1 MYIVGAAEAEA
12 AARVIREGA
21 LFRYD
26 VGHECE
32 RFEQRYAE
40 YLKQGHPGQG
50 DLGQA
55 GGPAHVTM
63 TVSGTY
69 ALTAALVAAGI
80 GPGDEVVVPAHTY
93 MATATAVLAAGA
105 IPLIVDIDES
115 ITLDPAA
122 LEEAIGPRTRAVI
135 PVHMWGAAADMASIL
150 EIAERRGLIV
160 IEDACQAVG
169 GAYEGRRLGTL
180 GLLGAYSFNYY
191 KNMTAGEGGA
201 VVTASEQLDQLVR
214 CAVDPCHFYW
224 DGREEGFTHFAGLGA
239 RASEITG
246 AILNVQL
253 DRLPG
258 TIEAMRR
265 ERAQVVE
272 ATQLL
277 EGIGLRQSPAHSPD
291 WDCAAHAFYL
301 LPAAAAAERF
311 ARLASGVV
319 AGKTGRHNYTEW
331 DQVLAKQGAAHP
343 RMNPFNFP
351 ENAECRA
358 DYDPEM
364 CVRSLDI
371 LDRTVLIPM
380 DPRHEPAEVEAIVHN
395 IEVAARV
402 ALDGLDESRAQLRDT
417 TPLDRQKFDLAA
429 TD

>member
-1 MYIVGAAEAEA
+1 MYVVGEAEAEA
-12 AARVIREGA
+12 VARVIREGA

-26 VGHECE
+26 VGHECD
-32 RFEQRYAE
+32 RFEERYAS
-40 YLKQGHPGQG
+40 YLG
-50 DLGQA
+50 A
-55 GGPAHVTM
+55 SHVTL

-105 IPLIVDIDES
+105 IPVIVDIDES

-122 LEEAIGPRTRAVI
+122 LEESIGPRTRAVI
-135 PVHMWGAAADMASIL
+135 PVHMWGTACDMDAIMA
-150 EIAERRGLIV
+150 IAEEHRLIV
-160 IEDACQAVG
+160 VEDACQAVG
-169 GAYEGRRLGTL
+169 GAYEGRRLGTI
-180 GLLGAYSFNYY
+180 GLLGAFSFNYY

-201 VVTASEQLDQLVR
+201 VVTNNPDLDQLVR

-224 DGREEGFTHFAGLGA
+224 DGREEGFTPFAGLGA

-258 TIEAMRR
+258 MIDAMRD
-265 ERAQVVE
+265 ERRRV
-272 ATQLL
+272 L
-277 EGIGLRQSPAHSPD
+277 EGSAHLQDLGLRQAPLHSPD
-291 WDCAAHAFYL
+291 WDCAAHAFYT
-301 LPAAAAAERF
+301 LPTASAASRF
-311 ARLASGVV
+311 ADLASGVV
-319 AGKTGRHNYTEW
+319 AGQTGRHNYTEW

-351 ENAECRA
+351 ENAECRTN
-358 DYDPEM
+358 DDREM

-371 LDRTVLIPM
+371 LDRTVMIPM
-380 DPRHEPAEVEAIVHN
+380 DPRHEAAEVEAVIHN
-395 IEVAARV
+395 IEVAAQV
-402 ALDGLDESRAQLRDT
+402 ALAGRDEAAANLLAT
-417 TPLDRQKFDLAA
+417 TPLDRQKFDLADQEA
-429 TD
+429 SR

>member
-1 MYIVGAAEAEA
+1 MYIVGEAEAEA

-21 LFRYD
+21 LFRYG
-26 VGHECE
+26 VGGECD
-32 RFEQRYAE
+32 RFEARYAD
-40 YLKQGHPGQG
+40 YLS
-50 DLGQA
+50 
-55 GGPAHVTM
+55 GGSADAHVTM

-105 IPLIVDIDES
+105 IPVIVDIDES
-115 ITLDPAA
+115 ITLDPQA
-122 LEEAIGPRTRAVI
+122 LEEAVGPRTRAVI
-135 PVHMWGAAADMASIL
+135 PVHMWGTAANMDAIL
-150 EIAERRGLIV
+150 EIAERHGLVV

-169 GAYEGRRLGTL
+169 GSYEGRRLGTI

-201 VVTASEQLDQLVR
+201 VYTSSADLDQLVR
-214 CAVDPCHFYW
+214 CSVDPCHFYW
-224 DGREEGFTHFAGLGA
+224 DGREEGFTPFAGLGA

-258 TIEAMRR
+258 MVESMRT
-265 ERAQVVE
+265 ERRQILE
-272 ATQLL
+272 ATQPL
-277 EGIGLRQSPAHSPD
+277 EAIGLTQSPMHSPD

-301 LPAAAAAERF
+301 LPTTEAATIFSE
-311 ARLASGVV
+311 LASGVI

-343 RMNPFNFP
+343 QMNPFNFP

-380 DPRHEPAEVEAIVHN
+380 DPRHAPAEVEAIAHN

-402 ALDGLDESRAQLRDT
+402 ALEGRDRSSAELRDT
-417 TPLDRQKFDLAA
+417 TPLDRQKFDLASV
-429 TD
+429 DGD

>member
-1 MYIVGAAEAEA
+1 MYVVGEAEAEA

-21 LFRYD
+21 LFRYG
-26 VGHECE
+26 VGGECD
-32 RFEQRYAE
+32 RFEARYAE
-40 YLKQGHPGQG
+40 YLG
-50 DLGQA
+50 A
-55 GGPAHVTM
+55 SHVTM

-80 GPGDEVVVPAHTY
+80 GPGDEVIVPAHTY

-105 IPLIVDIDES
+105 IPVIVDIDES
-115 ITLDPAA
+115 ITLDPGA

-135 PVHMWGAAADMASIL
+135 PVHMWGTACDMDAIMSIAADH
-150 EIAERRGLIV
+150 GLVV
-160 IEDACQAVG
+160 IEDACQGVG
-169 GAYEGRRLGTL
+169 GSYNGKRLGTI
-180 GLLGAYSFNYY
+180 GMLGAFSFNYY

-201 VVTASEQLDQLVR
+201 VVTNSADLDQLVR

-224 DGREEGFTHFAGLGA
+224 DGREEGFTPFAGLGA

-258 TIEAMRR
+258 MIEAMRA
-265 ERAQVVE
+265 ERRQVLDGT
-272 ATQLL
+272 AHL
-277 EGIGLRQSPAHSPD
+277 EGIGLRQSPLHSPD
-291 WDCAAHAFYL
+291 WDCAAHAFYT
-301 LPAAAAAERF
+301 LPTADAATTF
-311 ARLASGVV
+311 SDLASGVI

-351 ENAECRA
+351 ENAECRS
-358 DYDPEM
+358 DYDKEM

-371 LDRTVLIPM
+371 LDRTVMIPM
-380 DPRHEPAEVEAIVHN
+380 DPRHEQSEIEAMIHN
-395 IEVAARV
+395 IEVAAAV
-402 ALDGLDESRAQLRDT
+402 ALSGLDVASAELRET
-417 TPLDRQKFDLAA
+417 TPLDRQKFDLASVEG
-429 TD
+429 D